1 MLKSSTKSVA
11 RDVVSTLID
20 PQKDEGA
27 LLKLTKIVES
37 LPEYEE
43 EADEEEK
50 RMTSRVYHP
59 DAEGYSK
66 RKMSSDKPKS
76 AKPPRRR

>member
-1 MLKSSTKSVA
+1 MLKSSTNSVA

-43 EADEEEK
+43 EADEEEPSPSCF
-50 RMTSRVYHP
+50 T
-59 DAEGYSK
+59 
-66 RKMSSDKPKS
+66 
-76 AKPPRRR
+76 